1 MPGARGVIPVHC
13 RLSPMRTSTNGVL
26 QVLAGVLAS
35 LQSAQSG
42 LREAAVQ
49 TLLARKA
56 ARQQAQQKKDDAR
69 REAGR
74 ADLSKLTVPLL
85 RQERLARGE
94 TVEVR
99 IPKRRDEL
107 LRAVEAAR
115 AAEPAIP
122 TPLDAPPPPP
132 AAAPAAAQA
141 PVAQALVLD
150 ASLVGRRAL
159 ALWAGATPTT
169 HLRASL
175 GIPPRSS
182 STGRAAGSS
191 TSTSSMAQMCSL
203 MMRTSSPSRC
213 LMIASSGAPA
223 THKCTAIDEA
233 GRALPLP

>member
-1 MPGARGVIPVHC
+1 
-13 RLSPMRTSTNGVL
+13 MRTSTNGVL

-150 ASLVGRRAL
+150 ASLVG
-159 ALWAGATPTT
+159 AGALGRCDPDDTP
-169 HLRASL
+169 
-175 GIPPRSS
+175 
-182 STGRAAGSS
+182 
-191 TSTSSMAQMCSL
+191 
-203 MMRTSSPSRC
+203 PSF
-213 LMIASSGAPA
+213 SWYPA
-223 THKCTAIDEA
+223 TIVKYRTGSRVKYKYVLHGADVQLDDEDLKSIKVLDDRVERCTCNSQVH
-233 GRALPLP
+233 GHR